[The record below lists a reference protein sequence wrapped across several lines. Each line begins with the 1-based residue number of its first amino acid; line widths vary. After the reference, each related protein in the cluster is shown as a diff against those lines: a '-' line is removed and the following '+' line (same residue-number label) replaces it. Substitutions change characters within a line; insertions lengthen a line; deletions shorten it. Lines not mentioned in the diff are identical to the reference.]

1 MKDELKNQAKKFPLG
16 PGVYRWLSQDGQ
28 ILYIG
33 RATSL
38 RKRVLQYFRPD
49 LDPRIAEMVAT
60 AKTIKFEQTDTLLD
74 AIILEANLIKKHWP
88 KYNVRDRDGRS
99 FSYVVIPKADFSYP
113 IVARQKE
120 LKRFPI
126 KENQI
131 FGPYQN
137 QYLIKNALKIIRRIF
152 PYGTCKAGSGKPCFD
167 YQIGLC
173 PGKCVG
179 AISREDYGKNIK
191 NILLLFQG
199 KKQRLIA
206 KLKKEDPNKIAALGH
221 LQEAQ
226 LITRDELGEQ
236 LSVNRIEAYDISHLS
251 GKETYGSMAVFTG
264 GQPDKDEYRLFKIR
278 TAAAADDLAALAEVI
293 NRRFH
298 HFEWPRPDIILIDGG
313 RPQIFRI
320 AKELKL
326 LNIVLP
332 LAGLSKL
339 GGDELVYSA
348 GTSKLIKDLIGSVK
362 PTLLRARDEAH
373 RFANRGRK
381 MGTKLK

>member
-1 MKDELKNQAKKFPLG
+1 MKDLLKNQAKKFPLA
-16 PGVYRWLSQDGQ
+16 PGVYRWLDGQ
-28 ILYIG
+28 GKILYIG

-49 LDPRIAEMVAT
+49 LDPRIAEMIGI
-60 AKTIKFEQTDTLLD
+60 AKQIKFEQTDTLLD
-74 AIILEANLIKKHWP
+74 AIILEANMIKKHWP
-88 KYNVRDRDGRS
+88 KYNVRDRDDRS
-99 FSYVVIPKADFSYP
+99 FSYVIIPKGDYSYP
-113 IVARQKE
+113 LVARQKE
-120 LKRFPI
+120 LKKFPI

-152 PYGTCKAGSGKPCFD
+152 PYGTCKANSGKPCFD

-173 PGKCVG
+173 PGKCIG
-179 AISREDYGKNIK
+179 TISREDYNQNIK

-206 KLKKEDPNKIAALGH
+206 KLKKEDPEKIAALKH

-226 LITRDELGEQ
+226 LITRDELGQQ
-236 LSVNRIEAYDISHLS
+236 LAVNRIEAYDISHLS

-264 GQPDKDEYRLFKIR
+264 GQPDKDEYRLFKIK
-278 TAAAADDLAALAEVI
+278 TAEAADDLAALAEVI
-293 NRRFH
+293 SRRFH
-298 HFEWPRPDIILIDGG
+298 HPEWARPDVILIDGG

-320 AKELKL
+320 VKELRA

-339 GGDELVYSA
+339 AGDELVYPA
-348 GTSKLIKDLIGSVK
+348 GTPKVIKDLIDNIK
-362 PTLLRARDEAH
+362 PVLQRARDEAH

-381 MGTKLK
+381 MGTKLR

>member
-1 MKDELKNQAKKFPLG
+1 MNTKLKSQAQKLPLG
-16 PGVYRWLSQDGQ
+16 PGVYRWLDAKGN

-60 AKTIKFEQTDTLLD
+60 AKKIKFEQTDTLLD
-74 AIILEANLIKKHWP
+74 AIILEANRIKKYWP
-88 KYNVRDRDGRS
+88 KYNVRDRDDRS
-99 FSYVVIPKADFSYP
+99 FSYVVIPKMDYSYP
-113 IVARQKE
+113 IIARQKE
-120 LKRFPI
+120 LKKFPI

-137 QYLIKNALKIIRRIF
+137 QYLLRNALKIIRRIF
-152 PYGTCKAGSGKPCFD
+152 PYGTCQANSGKPCFD

-173 PGKCVG
+173 PGKCIG
-179 AISREDYGKNIK
+179 AISREDYNRNIK

-206 KLKKEDPNKIAALGH
+206 KLKKENPEKIDAFKH

-236 LSVNRIEAYDISHLS
+236 LSINRIEAYDISHLS

-264 GQPDKDEYRLFKIR
+264 GRPDKDEYRLFKIR
-278 TAAAADDLAALAEVI
+278 TADAADDLAALAEVI

-298 HFEWPRPDIILIDGG
+298 HPEWPRPDIILIDGG

-320 AKELKL
+320 AKELES
-326 LNIVLP
+326 LNITLP

-339 GGDELVYSA
+339 AGDELVYPA
-348 GTSKLIKDLIGSVK
+348 GSKSIIKDLIGNIK
-362 PTLLRARDEAH
+362 PTLQRARDEAH

-381 MGTKLK
+381 MGTRLK